1 MAKPDNRADNVE
13 KLQTHVQNTIDRL
26 EEAEEYLALHGDE
39 IDETERRNIEVK
51 NEHRRESIER
61 FRNEIKDEARNQR
74 RESSSGL
81 GAGME

>member
-13 KLQTHVQNTIDRL
+13 KLQAHVQNTIDRL

-61 FRNEIKDEARNQR
+61 FRNEIKDEARHQR
-74 RESSSGL
+74 E
-81 GAGME
+81 E